1 MVKLEKS
8 ARKARVSPPVNW
20 NLRQLVCLGERPVVR
35 LVVRVVVVL
44 VVLVVVRLVV
54 RVVVRVGWSG

>member
-35 LVVRVVVVL
+35 VVVV
-44 VVLVVVRLVV
+44 VVV
-54 RVVVRVGWSG
+54 RVVVRVRVGWSGW